1 MIAMIFATILHV
13 FLAWFFINVMET
25 DIIGL
30 AIASSIKD
38 FVALIITMI
47 YGSCS
52 SRINIAL
59 VPITMD
65 AFTGWGEYLKISL
78 PSTAMICS
86 EWWAFEVLTFLAGI
100 LGVAELAS

>member
-52 SRINIAL
+52 SRINL